1 MLSIVYGLISALTW
15 GTGDFGGGLAS
26 RRMGAYRATFYGEAS
41 GLVMLLAAVALVGGP
56 LLSPVSWAWCATAGI
71 SGALGLLL
79 FYRALAAGPMSVAAP
94 VSALTAA
101 ALPVVFSALTEGLP
115 AVTKYLGF
123 ALALV
128 SIWMISQEPGNRR
141 QFHVHLADLRLPLI
155 SGIFFGVYFI
165 LIHQGSREA
174 TLWPLI
180 AARITGS
187 LVLFLVA
194 LTQRQAGPP
203 QLHHWPVVILNAV
216 GDIGGNTFYILAAQ
230 TGRLDV
236 AAVLGSLYPGT
247 TVLLAGLFL
256 HERLSR
262 LQWIGVAAA
271 LGAILLMTL

>member
-1 MLSIVYGLISALTW
+1 MLSIFYGLISALTW
-15 GTGDFGGGLAS
+15 GIGDFGGGLAS
-26 RRMGAYRATFYGEAS
+26 RRIGAYRATFYGEAS

-56 LLSPVSWAWCATAGI
+56 LPSPVSWAWCAAAGI

-128 SIWMISQEPGNRR
+128 SIWLISQEPGNRR
-141 QFHVHLADLRLPLI
+141 QLHVHLADLRLPLI

-194 LTQRQAGPP
+194 LSQRQAGPP
-203 QLHHWPVVILNAV
+203 QLHHWPVVMLNAV

-247 TVLLAGLFL
+247 TVLLAALFL